1 MMPNADG
8 PTKYLDGSVDVP
20 LAPNL

>member
-8 PTKYLDGSVDVP
+8 PTKFVTPGVDVP
-20 LAPNL
+20 IAPDL